1 MVRSVPSTWYGCR
14 STRSLRIWKNN
25 KKEAVKKE
33 RGFLPVEIPHDWQIY
48 DASFFYEDCSGWYR
62 KKVICKKEKNLRYL
76 LRFEGIYMDSE
87 LYVNSRKVLEWKY
100 GYSTFEAD
108 ITDFLENGNNEI
120 MVGVHV
126 KHPNSRWYAG
136 AGIYRNVW
144 LKTVHTEHLVSDGI
158 YVSTEEQK
166 DGYQVLVYVETS
178 QAAGT
183 EVQCN
188 LEGIEKK
195 LPIRRDG
202 DRAEFSFFLKNPKL
216 WEPETPN
223 LYMITVRLYKKGK
236 LLEEEHVNFG
246 CRTIETDPQQGFLL
260 NHKKRKLKG
269 VCLHHNLGALGSAV
283 KKDAIKRQL
292 TLMKEMGADAIRT
305 AHNMPAVEL
314 MELADEMGFLIVS
327 EAFDCWERPKNPYDY
342 ARFFT
347 DWWKRDIASW
357 VRRDRNHPSLI
368 FWSIGNEIYDMHA
381 DERGQTFTRLLMEEV
396 YRHDFKRNGR
406 VTFGSNFMPWEKA
419 QKCAD
424 IVKIA
429 GYNYSEKYYEEHH
442 REHPDWVIYGS
453 ETASTVQSRGVYHFP
468 LKQSVL
474 ADVDEQCSALGNST
488 TSWGAKSAEACI
500 IAEREHPYSM
510 GQFLWSGI
518 DYIGEPTPYHTKNSY
533 LGQVDTAG
541 FPKDSYYIYQAEW
554 VSFQRKPVLHL
565 FPYWDFNKDQTI
577 DVRICSNA
585 SDVELFVNGV
595 SKGRKQIDHLQ
606 GRKLTA
612 DYQVPYEEGE
622 IAAVAYDETG
632 KEVLRECRHSF
643 GDSAEIIVRCVKAD
657 GTEYQYYKVKPVV
670 EENRRN
676 KSLYFATAKYMEIW
690 TNRKELLFLE
700 IGMTDQEGNPVENAN
715 NRIKVKVTGEG
726 RLIGLDNGDSTDY
739 DSYKGSSR
747 KLFSGKLLAMIET
760 SGREGI
766 VQIELSEISQSEGV
780 LQKENNAVSVEE
792 ERMSR
797 EENSPWVRKIEL
809 ICEEEKNFSEEHRQA
824 IVGVKVLPKE
834 AANRKIMCEI
844 TTNAGI
850 PSDLAEMTEIP
861 SNELSE
867 NERNDGIV
875 KKICIRARGDG
886 EFRLRACASNGQQ
899 QVKVISSYDF
909 VAEGLGKMYFDPYK
923 LVAGGLYNDS
933 VGDVG
938 NGNEHGV
945 STARDGKTIVGFR
958 GIDFGKIGS
967 DSITLPI
974 FELGGVETPIGIW
987 DGKPGEKESRL
998 LITAVYQKASIWNT
1012 YQEETYLLPERL
1024 KGIHD
1029 LYFELHQKIH
1039 LKGFVFRKYPKAFE
1053 CLYANE
1059 SEAIYGD
1066 QMRVTEKGVMDIGNN
1081 VTLEFSDMDFGSDG
1095 TDKICICGRT
1105 QNEKNTIH
1113 IRFFD
1118 GEKENRQIIEFPQED
1133 EFTMQEFKIESVF
1146 GLQQVSFIFMPGS
1159 QFDFYSFQFLKK
1171 EG

>member
-1 MVRSVPSTWYGCR
+1 M
-14 STRSLRIWKNN
+14 
-25 KKEAVKKE
+25 
-33 RGFLPVEIPHDWQIY
+33 
-48 DASFFYEDCSGWYR
+48 
-62 KKVICKKEKNLRYL
+62 
-76 LRFEGIYMDSE
+76 
-87 LYVNSRKVLEWKY
+87 
-100 GYSTFEAD
+100 
-108 ITDFLENGNNEI
+108 
-120 MVGVHV
+120 
-126 KHPNSRWYAG
+126 
-136 AGIYRNVW
+136 
-144 LKTVHTEHLVSDGI
+144 
-158 YVSTEEQK
+158 
-166 DGYQVLVYVETS
+166 
-178 QAAGT
+178 
-183 EVQCN
+183 
-188 LEGIEKK
+188 
-195 LPIRRDG
+195 
-202 DRAEFSFFLKNPKL
+202 
-216 WEPETPN
+216 
-223 LYMITVRLYKKGK
+223 
-236 LLEEEHVNFG
+236 
-246 CRTIETDPQQGFLL
+246 
-260 NHKKRKLKG
+260 
-269 VCLHHNLGALGSAV
+269 
-283 KKDAIKRQL
+283 
-292 TLMKEMGADAIRT
+292 
-305 AHNMPAVEL
+305 
-314 MELADEMGFLIVS
+314 
-327 EAFDCWERPKNPYDY
+327 
-342 ARFFT
+342 
-347 DWWKRDIASW
+347 
-357 VRRDRNHPSLI
+357 
-368 FWSIGNEIYDMHA
+368 
-381 DERGQTFTRLLMEEV
+381 
-396 YRHDFKRNGR
+396 
-406 VTFGSNFMPWEKA
+406 
-419 QKCAD
+419 
-424 IVKIA
+424 
-429 GYNYSEKYYEEHH
+429 
-442 REHPDWVIYGS
+442 
-453 ETASTVQSRGVYHFP
+453 
-468 LKQSVL
+468 
-474 ADVDEQCSALGNST
+474 
-488 TSWGAKSAEACI
+488 
-500 IAEREHPYSM
+500 
-510 GQFLWSGI
+510 
-518 DYIGEPTPYHTKNSY
+518 
-533 LGQVDTAG
+533 
-541 FPKDSYYIYQAEW
+541 
-554 VSFQRKPVLHL
+554 
-565 FPYWDFNKDQTI
+565 
-577 DVRICSNA
+577 
-585 SDVELFVNGV
+585 ELFVNGV

-987 DGKPGEKESRL
+987 DGKPGERKCRL
-998 LITAVYQKASIWNT
+998 LVTAVYQKASIWNT
-1012 YQEETYLLPERL
+1012 YQEETYLLP
-1024 KGIHD
+1024 
-1029 LYFELHQKIH
+1029 
-1039 LKGFVFRKYPKAFE
+1039 
-1053 CLYANE
+1053 
-1059 SEAIYGD
+1059 
-1066 QMRVTEKGVMDIGNN
+1066 
-1081 VTLEFSDMDFGSDG
+1081 
-1095 TDKICICGRT
+1095 
-1105 QNEKNTIH
+1105 
-1113 IRFFD
+1113 
-1118 GEKENRQIIEFPQED
+1118 GEIKRN
-1133 EFTMQEFKIESVF
+1133 S
-1146 GLQQVSFIFMPGS
+1146 
-1159 QFDFYSFQFLKK
+1159 
-1171 EG
+1171 